1 MSKSSLKNSKSA
13 PPEGLETHGAE
24 QRRGASRLRST
35 FETPTLFLACLLGLI
50 IALGLWSARAQVDQ
64 VVRVEGRII
73 PAGRSQQ
80 IQHLEGGII
89 ASINVKE
96 GAAVKQ
102 GDLLLTIDGTTA
114 GANLSETTA
123 KLNSQRLRAAR
134 LEASAQSSTTLDLP
148 DDLAKLPE
156 AAAERNLFSAQYGK
170 LAQEIIVHENLM
182 RQHTAAINEA
192 KQKQT
197 RLSTELATA
206 RQRSAMMNNMAE
218 RGAAS
223 KLEVLDALSREQ
235 RLKTEIAEAEGSIP
249 KLKAALA
256 EEQARIDTA
265 RAEFRSQ
272 AQNELVTAL
281 AESERLRQIMTAA
294 TDRVKRTDIRAP
306 NDGVINRIAV
316 NTVGGVVKPGESLI
330 ELIPNNHE
338 IYIEAKANPRDRG
351 TLRPGLN
358 AEIRVSAYDTGEL
371 GVLKGHVTEVS
382 ADSIKDGRDD
392 PYFLVNVLVNT
403 LPPLYANRAM
413 VPGMTV
419 TADIVTG
426 QRTILGYLLSPL
438 RKFTYNM
445 FRDPR

>member
-1 MSKSSLKNSKSA
+1 MRASFEA
-13 PPEGLETHGAE
+13 PA
-24 QRRGASRLRST
+24 
-35 FETPTLFLACLLGLI
+35 LFLFCLLGLI
-50 IALGLWSARAQVDQ
+50 LALGFWSARAKIDQ
-64 VVRVEGRII
+64 IIRVEGRII

-80 IQHLEGGII
+80 IQHLEGGIL

-123 KLNSQRLRAAR
+123 KLNSQLLRSAR
-134 LEASAQSSTTLDLP
+134 LAAIAQNKSQIEFTGA
-148 DDLAKLPE
+148 LAKLPE
-156 AAAERNLFSAQYGK
+156 AEAERNLFAAQNSK
-170 LAQEIIVHENLM
+170 LEQEIAVHQNLM
-182 RQHTAAINEA
+182 RQHTAAINDA
-192 KQKQT
+192 KQKQQ
-197 RLSTELATA
+197 RLSTELTTA
-206 RQRSAMMNNMAE
+206 RQRSAMMDNMAS

-223 KLEVLDALSREQ
+223 KLEVLDAYSREQ
-235 RLKTEIAEAEGSIP
+235 RLKTELSEAEGSVP

-265 RAEFRSQ
+265 RAELRTQ
-272 AQNELVTAL
+272 AQNELVVAL

-306 NDGVINRIAV
+306 IDGVINRIAV
-316 NTVGGVVKPGESLI
+316 NTVGGVVKPGDNLI
-330 ELIPNNHE
+330 ELIPNNQE

-351 TLRPGLN
+351 SLRPGLN
-358 AEIRVSAYDTGEL
+358 AEVRVSAYDAGEL
-371 GVLKGHVTEVS
+371 GVLQGRVTEVS

-392 PYFLVNVLVNT
+392 PYFLVNILINA
-403 LPPLYANRAM
+403 LPPLYADRAM